1 MSTPTPP
8 AAAAPAPE
16 TRSVAL
22 VLGSGGARG
31 LAHIGVIEALQAR
44 GYRVRAI
51 AGSSMGALVGG
62 IHAAGR
68 LPEYTA
74 WVRALQRIDVLRLVD
89 FTFTGGGFIK
99 GERVIAALRELVGDV
114 RIETLPVAYTAV
126 ATDLDK
132 EREVWLSHGPLFDA
146 IRASI
151 AIPGVF
157 TPVVL
162 EGHTLV
168 DGGLLNPLPMAAV
181 LHAIVDLTI
190 AVNVNAPV
198 ERLTAR
204 APDPPPPPTVPA
216 AAAPA
221 EASDA
226 WTAMAAYR
234 AKVME
239 LIDGFI
245 DRRAAPRPAIE
256 PGWREMLMRS
266 LETMQG
272 AITRL
277 RLATHTPDLLIN
289 IPHDAAAIY
298 EFHRADELI
307 ALGRER
313 AERALDA
320 LAEGSRQAGLPL
332 RV

>member
-1 MSTPTPP
+1 MSVP
-8 AAAAPAPE
+8 AFPGANGGDG
-16 TRSVAL
+16 RSVAL

-31 LAHIGVIEALQAR
+31 LAHIGVIEVLEAR
-44 GYRVRAI
+44 GFRVRAI

-62 IHAAGR
+62 IHAAGKLR
-68 LPEYTA
+68 EYAA
-74 WVRALQRIDVLRLVD
+74 WVRALQRMDVLRLVD
-89 FTFTGGGFIK
+89 FTFGGGGFIK

-114 RIETLPVAYTAV
+114 RIEDLPVAYTAV

-157 TPVVL
+157 TPVVI

-168 DGGLLNPLPMAAV
+168 DGGLLNPLPMAAT
-181 LHAIVDLTI
+181 LHAIVDLTV

-198 ERLTAR
+198 ERI
-204 APDPPPPPTVPA
+204 APLHPAPVPVPQPATPVPA
-216 AAAPA
+216 NGDPA
-221 EASDA
+221 DPWA
-226 WTAMAAYR
+226 AMAAYR
-234 AKVME
+234 TKVMDM
-239 LIDGFI
+239 LDGLI
-245 DRRAAPRPAIE
+245 DRRAAPERPLE
-256 PGWREMLMRS
+256 PGWRDMLMRS

-289 IPHDAAAIY
+289 IPHNAAAIY
-298 EFHRADELI
+298 EFHRAEELI
-307 ALGRER
+307 ELGRER
-313 AERALDA
+313 AEAA
-320 LAEGSRQAGLPL
+320 LAAHARKAETPSPPTT
-332 RV
+332 

>member
-1 MSTPTPP
+1 VSVP
-8 AAAAPAPE
+8 AASGPNGGDG
-16 TRSVAL
+16 RSVAL

-31 LAHIGVIEALQAR
+31 LAHIGVIEVLEAR
-44 GYRVRAI
+44 GFRVRAI

-62 IHAAGR
+62 IHAAGKLR
-68 LPEYTA
+68 EYAA
-74 WVRALQRIDVLRLVD
+74 WVRALQRMDVLRLVD
-89 FTFTGGGFIK
+89 FTFGGGGFIK
-99 GERVIAALRELVGDV
+99 GERVIAVLRELVGNV
-114 RIETLPVAYTAV
+114 RIEDLPVTYTAV

-157 TPVVL
+157 TPVVI

-168 DGGLLNPLPMAAV
+168 DGGLLNPLPMAAT
-181 LHAIVDLTI
+181 LHAIVDLTV

-198 ERLTAR
+198 ERL
-204 APDPPPPPTVPA
+204 APPHPAPLPMPQPA
-216 AAAPA
+216 APTPVTAVGDLADPWA
-221 EASDA
+221 
-226 WTAMAAYR
+226 AMAAYR
-234 AKVME
+234 SKVMDM
-239 LIDGFI
+239 LDGLI
-245 DRRAAPRPAIE
+245 DRRAAPERPLE

-289 IPHDAAAIY
+289 IPHNAAAVY
-298 EFHRADELI
+298 EFHRAEELI
-307 ALGRER
+307 ELGRER
-313 AERALDA
+313 AEAA
-320 LAEGSRQAGLPL
+320 LAGLA
-332 RV
+332 RKVES

>member
-1 MSTPTPP
+1 MNEP
-8 AAAAPAPE
+8 AKVGATGAAE
-16 TRSVAL
+16 RSVAL

-31 LAHIGVIEALQAR
+31 LAHIGVIEALVAR
-44 GYRVRAI
+44 GFRVRAI

-62 IHAAGR
+62 IHAAGK
-68 LPEYTA
+68 LHEYAA
-74 WVRALQRIDVLRLVD
+74 WVRALQRMDVLRLVD
-89 FTFTGGGFIK
+89 FTVTGGGFIK

-114 RIETLPVAYTAV
+114 LIEDLPIAYTAV

-157 TPVVL
+157 TPVVI

-168 DGGLLNPLPMAAV
+168 DGGLLNPLPMAAT
-181 LHAIVDLTI
+181 LHAIVDLTV
-190 AVNVNAPV
+190 AVNVNAPL
-198 ERLTAR
+198 ERRGAAV
-204 APDPPPPPTVPA
+204 APSAPPQQPA
-216 AAAPA
+216 TMRRAPA
-221 EASDA
+221 EADPA
-226 WTAMAAYR
+226 EPWTRMAMYR
-234 AKVME
+234 AKVAD
-239 LIDGFI
+239 LIESLI
-245 DRRAAPRPAIE
+245 DRRPTPERSPE

-277 RLATHTPDLLIN
+277 RLATHTPDLLIS

-298 EFHRADELI
+298 EFYRADELI

-313 AERALDA
+313 AEAA
-320 LAEGSRQAGLPL
+320 LARLERGTDPIPP
-332 RV
+332 

>member
-1 MSTPTPP
+1 MNVP
-8 AAAAPAPE
+8 ASPGANGGDG
-16 TRSVAL
+16 RSVAL

-31 LAHIGVIEALQAR
+31 LAHIGVIEVLEAR
-44 GYRVRAI
+44 GFRVRAI

-62 IHAAGR
+62 IHAAGKLR
-68 LPEYTA
+68 EYAA
-74 WVRALQRIDVLRLVD
+74 WVRALQRMDVLRLVD
-89 FTFTGGGFIK
+89 FTFGGGGFIK

-114 RIETLPVAYTAV
+114 RIEELPVAYTAV

-157 TPVVL
+157 TPVVI

-168 DGGLLNPLPMAAV
+168 DGGLLNPLPMAAT
-181 LHAIVDLTI
+181 LHAIVDLTV

-198 ERLTAR
+198 ERI
-204 APDPPPPPTVPA
+204 APLHPAPVPVPQPAAPVPA
-216 AAAPA
+216 NGDPA
-221 EASDA
+221 DP
-226 WTAMAAYR
+226 WVAMAAYR
-234 AKVME
+234 TKVMDM
-239 LIDGFI
+239 LDGLI
-245 DRRAAPRPAIE
+245 DRRATPERPLE
-256 PGWREMLMRS
+256 PGWRDMLMRS

-289 IPHDAAAIY
+289 IPHNAAAIY
-298 EFHRADELI
+298 EFHRAEELI
-307 ALGRER
+307 ELGRER
-313 AERALDA
+313 AEAA
-320 LAEGSRQAGLPL
+320 LAAHARKAEAPTPPTA
-332 RV
+332 